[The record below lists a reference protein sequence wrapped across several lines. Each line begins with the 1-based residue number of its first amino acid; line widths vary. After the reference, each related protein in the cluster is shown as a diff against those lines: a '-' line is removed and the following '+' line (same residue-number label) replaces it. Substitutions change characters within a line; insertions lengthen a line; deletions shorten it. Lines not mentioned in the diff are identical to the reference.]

1 MICENLILSAEQYN
15 ENHDSS
21 SAAESLNA
29 VKLYIIENYEMLLIV
44 TISTVEREK
53 KKVTTKNNNIKG
65 ESSIALSERLIPI
78 IFQETSISS
87 RRHPHSAKDFKEK
100 KIKQKK

>member
-29 VKLYIIENYEMLLIV
+29 VKLYITENYEMLLIV
-44 TISTVEREK
+44 TISTVERE

>member
-100 KIKQKK
+100 KN